1 MAAKPFKSA
10 IGFVDWNTA
19 VIASGAKVRA
29 KRVETI
35 TERALEHVERVV
47 ADHLVGSGAD
57 SKFQVRLRLYAGWH
71 SGTTPSDYLQGIAS
85 VTEGYARRA
94 RLYREDRVIF
104 LGGHDGL
111 QPGNRLALVPRRLA
125 PRHDVHLLDTLR
137 YRDGVQ
143 HEKMTDTA
151 LAVDLLGLA
160 HRKAADR
167 YIVVSDDDD
176 MLPGIFAAEA
186 TGADARMLSRPDM
199 ISRFMAHA
207 KDLVHT
213 YESVGT

>member
-1 MAAKPFKSA
+1 MPEVAAKPFKSA

-19 VIASGAKVRA
+19 VIASGAKIRA
-29 KRVETI
+29 KRVATI

-47 ADHLVGSGAD
+47 ADHLVGSGAG

-94 RLYREDRVIF
+94 RSYREDRVVF

-125 PRHDVHLLDTLR
+125 PKHGVHLLDT
-137 YRDGVQ
+137 
-143 HEKMTDTA
+143 
-151 LAVDLLGLA
+151 
-160 HRKAADR
+160 AA
-167 YIVVSDDDD
+167 
-176 MLPGIFAAEA
+176 
-186 TGADARMLSRPDM
+186 
-199 ISRFMAHA
+199 ISRRGSAREDDGHGA
-207 KDLVHT
+207 CRRSPRPRAPEGGGPVCRGL
-213 YESVGT
+213 G